1 VFFAKRKTKDSF
13 KIKYIIYLLTHL
25 SISELLL
32 PLPHQTN
39 SKMNIAIVCYPT
51 FGGSGVVATEL
62 GLSLARKG
70 HQVHFITYS
79 YPVRLDFLE
88 MNIHFHEVHVEEYP
102 LFHYQPYELALSSK
116 MAYVVKNYHI
126 DVLHVHYAIP
136 HAYAGYMAKQM
147 LKRENIEV
155 PMITTLHGTDI
166 TLVGNHPTY
175 KEAVTFSINESDAVT
190 SVSQSLKEDTLR
202 LFNVKKDIQV
212 IPNFIDL
219 KKPLPLSPCK
229 RAVMAQP
236 DELIV
241 THISNFRKVKRIDD
255 VVKVFYGIQQKLS
268 AKLIMVGDGPE
279 REAADQLCKD
289 LGIKKKVLFLG
300 NTSDIDRILCFSDL
314 FLLPSQSESFG
325 LSALEAM
332 AAGVPVVSSNAGGLP
347 EVNEEGVSG
356 YLCPIGDVTAM
367 AERAIEI
374 LEDKKRLAQ
383 FKKNAR
389 QVAHRFDED
398 KIVPMYE
405 ALYEKVKTKNN
416 ALKLEH

>member
-1 VFFAKRKTKDSF
+1 
-13 KIKYIIYLLTHL
+13 
-25 SISELLL
+25 
-32 PLPHQTN
+32 
-39 SKMNIAIVCYPT
+39 MNIAIVCYPT

-62 GLSLARKG
+62 GLALARKG

-116 MAYVVKNYHI
+116 MAYVVKTYNI
-126 DVLHVHYAIP
+126 DILHVHYAIP

-147 LKRENIEV
+147 LKREGIEV

-175 KEAVTFSINESDAVT
+175 KEAVTFSINESDVVT
-190 SVSQSLKEDTLR
+190 SVSESLKRDTLR
-202 LFNVKKDIQV
+202 LFNVDKDIKV
-212 IPNFIDL
+212 IPNFIGL
-219 KKPLPLSPCK
+219 QKTERVSPCK
-229 RAVMAQP
+229 RSVMASV

-241 THISNFRKVKRIDD
+241 THISNFRKVKRVDD
-255 VVKVFYGIQQKLS
+255 VVRVFYGIQQQLP

-279 REAADQLCKD
+279 REIADQLCKD

-300 NTSDIDRILCFSDL
+300 NTSDIDRILCFTDL
-314 FLLPSQSESFG
+314 FLLPSESESFG

-332 AAGVPVVSSNAGGLP
+332 AAGVPIVSSNAGGLS

-356 YLCPIGDVTAM
+356 YLCPIGDVQTM
-367 AERAIEI
+367 AEKAIYI
-374 LEDKKRLAQ
+374 LSDKDRLAQ
-383 FKKNAR
+383 FKQNAR
-389 QVAHRFDED
+389 KVAARFDEE

-405 ALYEKVKTKNN
+405 ALYYNAIKEK
-416 ALKLEH
+416 

>member
-1 VFFAKRKTKDSF
+1 
-13 KIKYIIYLLTHL
+13 
-25 SISELLL
+25 
-32 PLPHQTN
+32 
-39 SKMNIAIVCYPT
+39 MNIAIVCYPT

-62 GLSLARKG
+62 GLALARKG

-116 MAYVVKNYHI
+116 MAYVVKTYNI
-126 DVLHVHYAIP
+126 DILHVHYAIP

-147 LKRENIEV
+147 LKREGIEV

-175 KEAVTFSINESDAVT
+175 KEAVTFSINESDVVT
-190 SVSQSLKEDTLR
+190 SVSESLKRDTLR
-202 LFNVKKDIQV
+202 LFNVDKDIKD
-212 IPNFIDL
+212 IPNFIGL
-219 KKPLPLSPCK
+219 QKTERVSPCK
-229 RAVMAQP
+229 RSVMASA

-241 THISNFRKVKRIDD
+241 THISNFRKVKRVDD
-255 VVKVFYGIQQKLS
+255 VVRVFYGIQQQLP

-279 REAADQLCKD
+279 REIADQLCKD

-300 NTSDIDRILCFSDL
+300 NTSDIDRILCFTDL
-314 FLLPSQSESFG
+314 FLLPSESESFG

-332 AAGVPVVSSNAGGLP
+332 AAGVPVVSSNAGGLS

-356 YLCPIGDVTAM
+356 YLCPIGDVQTM
-367 AERAIEI
+367 AEKAIYI
-374 LEDKKRLAQ
+374 LSDKDRLAQ
-383 FKKNAR
+383 FKQNAR
-389 QVAHRFDED
+389 KVAARFDEE
-398 KIVPMYE
+398 KIIPMYE
-405 ALYEKVKTKNN
+405 ALYYNAIKEK
-416 ALKLEH
+416 